1 MRRRASCLIHRLALT
16 TSSVCGKPVS
26 RGQIHATILI
36 YNMHV
41 KLVHIALPI
50 EVVHDDNDCAS
61 PIRRRMMACI
71 RLEEASSSPLN
82 EFSETSCGV
91 RFGFP
96 PPSPALLSFYITSA

>member
-1 MRRRASCLIHRLALT
+1 MRRRASCLIHRLVLT

-50 EVVHDDNDCAS
+50 EVVHDDDDCAS

-71 RLEEASSSPLN
+71 SLEEASSSLLIKLFRNILWRSLRFAPLPRVV
-82 EFSETSCGV
+82 E
-91 RFGFP
+91 
-96 PPSPALLSFYITSA
+96 LLHNAA